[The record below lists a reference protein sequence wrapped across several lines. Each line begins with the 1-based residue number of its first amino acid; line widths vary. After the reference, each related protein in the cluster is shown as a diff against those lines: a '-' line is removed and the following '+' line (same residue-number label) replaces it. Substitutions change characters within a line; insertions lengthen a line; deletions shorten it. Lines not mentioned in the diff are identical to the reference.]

1 MKKISLLITLCLIT
15 GSLVFAQS
23 LYEMDFHFA
32 VDKNS
37 PKEEYKAFFL
47 LNGDGTG
54 EMRVAYEG
62 ETPQDRIV
70 LECEIKQGFAKD
82 KNNNIDYNK
91 MYYTGKDIF
100 VVIGDTSVG
109 DFPPISFW
117 FKLNKETDIY
127 EPWAVMTKDEEGKTL
142 QGVIDDIRL
151 LEEGDL
157 TKQFV
162 LRYFT
167 KEDEIYKNLFE
178 TNIRTLTTAQKS
190 SRMFLLTVADT
201 EDENIGADCDTDRKK
216 QQAYFKKIADKLQIP
231 IIISELF
238 GKDLSKSNLL
248 SKLDELQPAKNDIVI
263 FHYSGHGYSKEDNR
277 QYPYLDLRYDK
288 DIPVRAA
295 DEINMEE
302 VYTIIKNKP
311 GRLNLV
317 ISDCCNWHLDVSNV
331 KSTNIA
337 NPRPSSVGL
346 SVENMQALFM
356 SPDRTSLMITAA
368 AKGQVSAGN
377 PTNGGIFTSQFR
389 EALQKYMGINYQNIT
404 WQQITENTQQQTA
417 TVAGYS
423 LCPRPENPNEYNKCS
438 QTPVFKM
445 N

>member
-1 MKKISLLITLCLIT
+1 MKKICLFIACCLFT
-15 GSLVFAQS
+15 GSSLFAQS
-23 LYEMDFHFA
+23 LYEMDFHFK
-32 VDKNS
+32 VDKDS
-37 PKEEYKAFFL
+37 PTDEYKAFFL

-54 EMRVAYEG
+54 LMRVAAEG
-62 ETPQDRIV
+62 DTPQDRLV
-70 LECEIKQGFAKD
+70 LECEITQGFARD
-82 KNNNIDYNK
+82 KNDKIDYNK
-91 MYYTGKDIF
+91 MYYTGKDIA
-100 VVIGDTSVG
+100 VVIGDTSG
-109 DFPPISFW
+109 GEFPPISFW
-117 FKLNKETDIY
+117 FKINQQTNEY
-127 EPWAVMTKDEEGKTL
+127 EPWAVMTKDGEGKTL
-142 QGVIDDIRL
+142 QGVISDIRL
-151 LEEGDL
+151 LEDKDL
-157 TKQFV
+157 TQTLV

-167 KEDEIYKNLFE
+167 KEDEIYKNLFD
-178 TNIRTLTTAQKS
+178 THIRTLTTEQKS

-201 EDENIGADCDTDRKK
+201 EDESIGPDCDTDRKK

-238 GKDLSKSNLL
+238 GKDLSKANLL
-248 SKLDELQPAKNDIVI
+248 SKLDELQPTKNDIVI
-263 FHYSGHGYSKEDNR
+263 FHYSGHGYSKDDNR

-288 DIPVRAA
+288 DIPVKNG

-302 VYTIIKNKP
+302 VYNIIKNKP

-346 SVENMQALFM
+346 SLENMQALFM
-356 SPDRTSLMITAA
+356 NPNRISLIFTAA

-404 WQQITENTQQQTA
+404 WQEITENTKQQTA
-417 TVAGYS
+417 TVAAYS
-423 LCPRPENPNEYNKCS
+423 LCARPDNPNEYNKCS

>member
-1 MKKISLLITLCLIT
+1 MKKIYLFIALCFFT
-15 GSLVFAQS
+15 GSVVFAQS
-23 LYEMDFHFA
+23 LYEMSFHFGK
-32 VDKNS
+32 DKEATEFKS
-37 PKEEYKAFFL
+37 FFL

-54 EMRVAYEG
+54 EMRVSFEG
-62 ETPQDRIV
+62 DTPQDHTV

-82 KNNNIDYNK
+82 NKNNIDYNK
-91 MYYTGKDIF
+91 MYYTGKDITI
-100 VVIGDTSVG
+100 VIGDTSEG
-109 DFPPISFW
+109 NFPPISFW
-117 FKLNKETDIY
+117 FKLNKQTDEY
-127 EPWAVMTKDEEGKTL
+127 EPWAVMTKDGEGKTL
-142 QGVIDDIRL
+142 QGVIDDIRPL
-151 LEEGDL
+151 DEGDL
-157 TKQFV
+157 TKELV

-167 KEDEIYKNLFE
+167 KEDEIYKNLFD
-178 TNIRTLTTAQKS
+178 THIRTLTTAQKS

-201 EDENIGADCDTDRKK
+201 EDENIGPDCDTDRKK

-238 GKDLSKSNLL
+238 GKELSKANLMR
-248 SKLDELQPAKNDIVI
+248 KLDELQPTKNDIVI

-288 DIPVRAA
+288 DIPVKSA

-302 VYTIIKNKP
+302 VYNIIKNKP

-346 SVENMQALFM
+346 SLENMQALFM
-356 SPDRTSLMITAA
+356 NPNRISLMFTAA

-404 WQQITENTQQQTA
+404 WAEITENTKQQTA

-423 LCPRPENPNEYNKCS
+423 LCARPENPNEYNKCS